1 MVYNKCLQKLKSICI
16 KIPGDLAVQ
25 VTCLYNFQYEGRCCT
40 MKLEFG
46 PYIKSLCPA
55 TATVDIKVTELAEG
69 ERFDE
74 ETLRNVTAWI
84 VQQHQPLYDIMDH
97 EGHQTFWGVYNFHH
111 EGQTITVRMVPLA
124 S

>member
-1 MVYNKCLQKLKSICI
+1 
-16 KIPGDLAVQ
+16 
-25 VTCLYNFQYEGRCCT
+25 

-74 ETLRNVTAWI
+74 ETLKNVTAWI
-84 VQQHQPLYDIMDH
+84 VQQHQPLYDIMEFDD
-97 EGHQTFWGVYNFHH
+97 HQTFHGVYNFVY
-111 EGQTITVRMVPLA
+111 GDQKKTMRAFPLFTQNFRRY
-124 S
+124 